1 MKSIHK
7 KRLVP
12 HRPDLSGLVRGF
24 TLIEVLISITIFAI
38 IMVMVISNLRSGQ
51 FSSQL
56 NLAAQN
62 LVSELR
68 QKQTM
73 TLSGQFTKICDDGS
87 GNCEDNPGLCPEHC
101 VEHFPLG
108 GYGLVFVPDAEKL
121 IFFANNNEE
130 APYEETEKVREVPIS
145 PTGQVK
151 IKEINT
157 QTESVS
163 HLEIIFA
170 PPQAEISFS
179 GDIVPGRDIVTITL
193 EHLGSAEQKSITINK
208 ISGRID
214 VN

>member
-1 MKSIHK
+1 MMLDINK
-7 KRLVP
+7 KN
-12 HRPDLSGLVRGF
+12 SGF
-24 TLIEVLISITIFAI
+24 TLIEILISITIFAI
-38 IMVMVISNLRSGQ
+38 IMVLVIANLRSGQ

-56 NLAAQN
+56 NLAATN

-68 QKQTM
+68 QKQNM
-73 TLSGQFTKICDDGS
+73 TLAGQFTKICDDGA
-87 GNCEDNPGLCPEHC
+87 GNCEDNSDLCPEHC
-101 VEHFPLG
+101 VSQFPLG
-108 GYGLVFVPDAEKL
+108 GYGLVFDPDAEKL

-157 QTESVS
+157 LTEGVS

-170 PPQAEISFS
+170 PPRGEASFS
-179 GDIVPGRDIVTITL
+179 GDILADRDIITITL
-193 EHLGSAEQKSITINK
+193 EHINSGEQKSITINK

-214 VN
+214 AND